1 MYDTYTR
8 LLFEYIRD
16 TVFPKISDINDNL
29 IFLSGKVEQILFWV
43 CLLVLLYIGY
53 KFIRIRCRTI

>member
-8 LLFEYIRD
+8 LLLEYIRD

-53 KFIRIRCRTI
+53 KFIRIRSRTI